1 MTLNGWQRAREVCQP
16 RNDERYG
23 ESSFL
28 LLSNAQFLTTSE
40 KWIQPNWGK
49 YAHKK
54 PFTSLFSSYIGADK
68 RPWWQLCVFSSR
80 WKYGSR
86 TSAPSIKRSW
96 SMAMD
101 QRGSI
106 STAPTPSPPARP
118 GCPSFGRFPWRTK
131 EATCIQTITWTLLDT
146 GIQTTSLTR
155 TRCPGL
161 RWCEW
166 VVFDVAQTSCSGFDW
181 TCSQS

>member
-1 MTLNGWQRAREVCQP
+1 MADSAPEKCASPEMMSVMERVPFYCSQMLNFWPLLKSGFSLI
-16 RNDERYG
+16 G
-23 ESSFL
+23 E
-28 LLSNAQFLTTSE
+28 NMPT
-40 KWIQPNWGK
+40 
-49 YAHKK
+49 
-54 PFTSLFSSYIGADK
+54 K
-68 RPWWQLCVFSSR
+68 RPLRHYFLHISVLIRGHGDNYCVFSSR

-106 STAPTPSPPARP
+106 FTAPTPSPPARP

-146 GIQTTSLTR
+146 GIQTTSLIR